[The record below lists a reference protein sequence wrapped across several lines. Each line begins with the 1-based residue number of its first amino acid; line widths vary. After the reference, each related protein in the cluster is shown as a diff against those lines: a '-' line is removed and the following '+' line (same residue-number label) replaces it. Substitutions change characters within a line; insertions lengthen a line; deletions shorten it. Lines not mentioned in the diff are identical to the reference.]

1 MHALFLTTCPTYS
14 LGSNCNWEASVR
26 SVNELIEDL
35 VQPTAEVARV
45 IGAVAR
51 GDLTQSMMVEI
62 DGRPLRGE

>member
-1 MHALFLTTCPTYS
+1 MRPSSRLVQLILPART
-14 LGSNCNWEASVR
+14 GNWEASVR

-51 GDLTQSMMVEI
+51 GNLKQSMMVEI